1 MIVPSFQ
8 VVAGECAHLFSYACL
23 PVSPRHIHVSLR
35 DQDGKNVFAFPEAET
50 GKGREGA
57 KYDDTKFI
65 SEVAEQFLAGI
76 LDGLPD
82 G

>member
-1 MIVPSFQ
+1 MFLASRLQWVS
-8 VVAGECAHLFSYACL
+8 VHHLFFCVYSLVNA
-23 PVSPRHIHVSLR
+23 RHIHVSLR
-35 DQDGKNVFAFPEAET
+35 DSDGNNVFAVPEAKS

-65 SEVAEQFLAGI
+65 SEVAERFLAGI

>member
-1 MIVPSFQ
+1 VN
-8 VVAGECAHLFSYACL
+8 A
-23 PVSPRHIHVSLR
+23 RHIHVSLR
-35 DQDGKNVFAFPEAET
+35 DLDGKNVFAFSEADV

>member
-1 MIVPSFQ
+1 M
-8 VVAGECAHLFSYACL
+8 
-23 PVSPRHIHVSLR
+23 SLR
-35 DQDGKNVFAFPEAET
+35 DQDGKNIFAFPEAEA

-65 SEVAEQFLAGI
+65 SEIAEHFLAGV